1 MGKKLSC
8 LSVLVVVIPFG
19 LRRRRTGSCWGGP
32 GRLGSGERRVPAG
45 RRRWPEPTP
54 GSPFGSTAGC
64 VGCGAGPF
72 DAGRDLQPLVR
83 PSPGPT
89 ESETAAVAPLAAAAE
104 ASTTA
109 KSPTIPS
116 AFKNQNQ
123 NH

>member
-1 MGKKLSC
+1 MFVQWL
-8 LSVLVVVIPFG
+8 LLPFG

-45 RRRWPEPTP
+45 RRRWPGPTP

-64 VGCGAGPF
+64 AGPF
-72 DAGRDLQPLVR
+72 DAGRDLQPPLVR

-89 ESETAAVAPLAAAAE
+89 ESETAAVAPLAGAAE

-109 KSPTIPS
+109 KSPTIPN
-116 AFKNQNQ
+116 AFEKNSIADNNQ
-123 NH
+123 WNF